1 VTAVVAFDFDGTL
14 TRRDTILPF
23 LRAAAGTGV
32 FLRGLPA
39 AGPTLVARAVGFRSA
54 TAAKEWL
61 FRRYLA
67 GRPLGEVRDA
77 ARRFARDTLPGM
89 LRPAAIRCLDR
100 HRSEGRRC
108 LVVTASPEIY
118 VMPWAASRGIEAI
131 GSRLAVDAGG
141 RLTGGHDGPACDGA
155 EKLRRLRAAV
165 GEDVR
170 ILHAYGDSRGDLP
183 LLAAAENAH
192 WRRFP
197 EPPR

>member
-1 VTAVVAFDFDGTL
+1 MTAIVAFDFDGTL
-14 TRRDTILPF
+14 TGRDTILPF
-23 LRAAAGTGV
+23 LRAVAGTGA

-39 AGPTLVARAVGFRSA
+39 LVPCLAARVLGLRGA
-54 TAAKEWL
+54 TATKERL
-61 FRRYLA
+61 FWRYLA
-67 GRPLGEVRDA
+67 GRPFGEVRA
-77 ARRFARDTLPGM
+77 AALRFARNELPHM
-89 LRPAAIRCLDR
+89 LRPAAVRCLDR
-100 HRSEGRRC
+100 HRSEGHRC

-118 VMPWAASRGIEAI
+118 VAPWAAARGIEAI

-141 RLTGGHDGPACDGA
+141 RLTGGHEGLACDGA
-155 EKLRRLRAAV
+155 EKLRRLRAVV

-197 EPPR
+197 EAVR